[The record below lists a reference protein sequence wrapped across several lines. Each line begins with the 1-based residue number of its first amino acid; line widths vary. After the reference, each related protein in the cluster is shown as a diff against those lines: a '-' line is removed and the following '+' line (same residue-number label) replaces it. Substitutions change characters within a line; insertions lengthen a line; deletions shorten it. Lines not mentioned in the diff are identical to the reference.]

1 MNTAHQREQ
10 WNREDVELE
19 EEFED
24 VTSAWRQSR
33 GKPPRPPRSL
43 DRQIKAQAGYQAGE
57 SLTQSWVLGPGPQ
70 LVLVICLLF
79 GIGLFFVASL
89 NDSQQD
95 PGNILRDPTEV
106 PSPQATD
113 RSQIPARFPET
124 GSTGW
129 IRLEFTV
136 DDSGKAQNVEIVE
149 RCVRPTKDSRCLAN
163 DTSLDQRVIE
173 AVKGRQYPGTGRQ
186 QDVVNF

>member
-10 WNREDVELE
+10 WNREDLELE

-24 VTSAWRQSR
+24 VASAWRQSR
-33 GKPPRPPRSL
+33 GKPPSPPRSL
-43 DRQIKAQAGYQAGE
+43 DRQIKAQAGYRAGE

-70 LVLVICLLF
+70 LVLVVCLLF

-89 NDSQQD
+89 KDAQQ
-95 PGNILRDPTEV
+95 I
-106 PSPQATD
+106 
-113 RSQIPARFPET
+113 PET

-136 DDSGKAQNVEIVE
+136 DDSGKAQNVDIVE
-149 RCVRPTKDSRCLAN
+149 RCVRPAKDSRCLAN
-163 DTSLDQRVIE
+163 DTSLDQRAIE
-173 AVKGRQYPGTGRQ
+173 AVKNRQYPGTSRQ
-186 QDVVNF
+186 QDVVTF

>member
-10 WNREDVELE
+10 WDREDVELA

-33 GKPPRPPRSL
+33 GKPPHPPHSL
-43 DRQIKAQAGYQAGE
+43 DQQIKAQAGYQAGE
-57 SLTQSWVLGPGPQ
+57 SLTQSWMLGQGPQ

-89 NDSQQD
+89 KDAQQN
-95 PGNILRDPTEV
+95 PG
-106 PSPQATD
+106 
-113 RSQIPARFPET
+113 T

-129 IRLEFTV
+129 IRLEFRV
-136 DDSGKAQNVEIVE
+136 DDSGKAQNVEIIN
-149 RCVRPTKDSRCLAN
+149 RCVRPAKNSQCLAN
-163 DTSLDQRVIE
+163 DTSLDQRAIE
-173 AVKGRQYPGTGRQ
+173 AVKDRQYPGTGKQ